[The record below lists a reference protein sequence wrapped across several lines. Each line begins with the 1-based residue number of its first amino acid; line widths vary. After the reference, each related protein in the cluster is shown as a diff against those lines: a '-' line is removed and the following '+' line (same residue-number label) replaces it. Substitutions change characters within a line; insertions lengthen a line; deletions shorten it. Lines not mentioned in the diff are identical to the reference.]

1 MHGLGA
7 GTELGGHVAG
17 TLSHTHRK
25 KDARDPSTYNQ
36 WPPID
41 PSSELLQSVSAVDN
55 VEDVFEASAKHIT
68 TLFLPVAL
76 GNARDGDRQLGIR

>member
-1 MHGLGA
+1 MYSLGA

-17 TLSHTHRK
+17 TLSHTYRK

-41 PSSELLQSVSAVDN
+41 PGSELPQSVSGVDN
-55 VEDVFEASAKHIT
+55 MEDVSEVSAKHIT
-68 TLFLPVAL
+68 TLFLGL
-76 GNARDGDRQLGIR
+76 GQCSG